1 MFKNLTWR
9 AAAKFYIWLVGMA
22 VTYVTAQSDLPEWV
36 PVVVGV
42 ATLAAGWLKR
52 QYPDPASTD

>member
-9 AAAKFYIWLVGMA
+9 AAAKLYIAGVGLAATA
-22 VTYVTAQSDLPEWV
+22 VTANADLPAWV

-42 ATLAAGWLKR
+42 ATLVAGWLKR
-52 QYPDPASTD
+52 QYPEPTTIT